1 MVVCIRGEQT
11 MMKRIGVLTSGGDG
25 PGMNAAIRAVVR
37 TAASYEI
44 DVLGIRRGYAGLLD
58 EETVH
63 LGPRTVANLIHR
75 GGTLLGTA
83 RCEEMKTA
91 AGLRKAADNI
101 GKFGIDGLIV
111 IGGDGTFRGAQE
123 LADVSGVRVIGVPGT
138 IDNDL
143 WGTDATIGFDSAVNT
158 AVEAIDRIRDT
169 AEAHERLFFVEVM
182 GRTRGFIALSVGVAG
197 GAEDILVPEVRTDLE
212 ALSASIRERMAA
224 GKRASIV
231 VVAEGDDAGRAFD
244 IAEKLGHGLVMDF
257 RVCVLGHIQR
267 GGAPSAQDRLLASKL
282 GAAAVRALVEGRTGV
297 MVGLISAKVVET
309 PFEET
314 WVTDKRLDTELL
326 YLMKVLAR

>member
-1 MVVCIRGEQT
+1 
-11 MMKRIGVLTSGGDG
+11 MKRIGVLTSGGDG

-75 GGTLLGTA
+75 GGTMLGTA
-83 RCEEMKTA
+83 RCEEMRTA
-91 AGLRKAADNI
+91 AGLQKAADNI
-101 GKFGIDGLIV
+101 AKLGIDGLVV

-123 LADVSGVRVIGVPGT
+123 LSHLSDVHVIGVPGT

-143 WGTDATIGFDSAVNT
+143 YGTDATIGFDTAVNT
-158 AVEAIDRIRDT
+158 AMEAMDRIRDT

-197 GAEDILVPEVRTDLE
+197 GAEDILVPEVRTDLDALGE
-212 ALSASIRERMAA
+212 AIRDRIAA
-224 GKRASIV
+224 GKKASIV
-231 VVAEGDDAGRAFD
+231 VVAEGDDAGRAFE
-244 IAEKLGHGLVMDF
+244 IAEKLGHGLVMDY

-282 GAAAVRALVEGRTGV
+282 GAGAVRALVEGRSGV
-297 MVGLISAKVVET
+297 MVGLVSGKVVET
-309 PFEET
+309 RFEQT
-314 WVTDKRLDTELL
+314 WVNDKALDTDLL